1 MLKLILVDDEED
13 VREGLIEQIDWER
26 HGYIV
31 TDRAE
36 NGHEAMEMIERSRPD
51 VVVTD
56 IQMPFMDGL
65 QLAEWTRENY
75 PLTKIIILTGYDEF
89 EYARKAISLQI
100 DEYVLKP
107 FSSHELV
114 EILLKVKEQI
124 EAEVA
129 QTENIYLLKAH
140 YQRSLPIL
148 RELFLAELVTTR
160 MSPEDIRKKC
170 ETFDLNLTEGFYITA
185 VISPDTSISIAE
197 ASAEKSKKDVS
208 LRNGNNRNLQLFA
221 VRNIVDEISSSDF
234 NLVFLAGEEVILI
247 TTGDQDVESMTKHT
261 FQLLE
266 VIREKVEKYLK
277 LTVTVGVGAIRSA
290 PDSLYL
296 SYHEAR
302 QAVDYRLVLGNN
314 RVIWIQDV
322 ESSRNSQAVM
332 TLDERNEQ
340 RLIRSIKVGTE
351 EDRSLVISSMFE
363 ERARGAASI
372 QDYQIYWLE
381 IVALILRLTKENGTN
396 PQELFGSEMNS
407 LVEIT
412 SFTGPDDLK
421 NRLKMICDKLACNYE
436 SERHFSTRNAVE
448 EAKAFIHKNYA
459 DSDLSI
465 GSVCKLLHIST
476 GYFSAIFKKET
487 KMTFVTYLMQVRM
500 DAAKEMLLT
509 TTLKAFEIA
518 EKSGFSD
525 PNYFSF
531 CFRKTFGLS
540 PKEYRA
546 TGEG

>member
-13 VREGLIEQIDWER
+13 VREGLMEQIHWETY
-26 HGYIV
+26 GYIV

-36 NGHEAMEMIERSRPD
+36 NGQEAMEMIERSRPD

-65 QLAEWTRENY
+65 QLAEWIRENY
-75 PLTKIIILTGYDEF
+75 PLTKVIILTGYDEF
-89 EYARKAISLQI
+89 EYARKAITLQI

-107 FSSHELV
+107 FSSQELV
-114 EILLKVKEQI
+114 QILLKVKEQI

-129 QTENIYLLKAH
+129 QTENIHLLRAH
-140 YQRSLPIL
+140 YARSLPIL
-148 RELFLAELVTTR
+148 REMFLAELMTTR
-160 MSPEDIRKKC
+160 MSLEDIRMKC
-170 ETFDLNLTEGFYITA
+170 ETFNLSLTEGAYLTA
-185 VISPDTSISIAE
+185 VISPDTSPSCSE
-197 ASAEKSKKDVS
+197 ANTENSRETVS

-221 VRNIVDEISSSDF
+221 VRNIADELSDSDR
-234 NLVFLAGEEVILI
+234 NLVFIAGEEVILI
-247 TTGDQDVESMTKHT
+247 THGDLNAECLTKQT

-277 LTVTVGVGAIRSA
+277 LTVTIGASAIRNT
-290 PDSLYL
+290 PESLYL
-296 SYHEAR
+296 SYQEAR
-302 QAVDYRLVLGNN
+302 QAVDYRLVHGNN
-314 RVIWIQDV
+314 RVIWIEDV
-322 ESSRNSQAVM
+322 EASRASKPVI

-351 EDRSLVISSMFE
+351 EERRLVISSMFE
-363 ERARGAASI
+363 EQTVETASI

-381 IVALILRLTKENGTN
+381 IMALILRLTKESGTN
-396 PQELFGSEMNS
+396 PQELFGSDMNS
-407 LVEIT
+407 LIEIT
-412 SFTGPDDLK
+412 SFTGPDELK
-421 NRLKMICDKLACNYE
+421 NRLRQICDKLACNYE
-436 SERHFSTRNAVE
+436 SERHFSARNAVE
-448 EAKAFIHKNYA
+448 EAKAFIHKNYS

-476 GYFSAIFKKET
+476 GYFSSIFKKET

-500 DAAKEMLLT
+500 NAAKEMLRT

-531 CFRKTFGLS
+531 CFRKRFGVS
-540 PKEYRA
+540 PKEYRTA
-546 TGEG
+546 GEG